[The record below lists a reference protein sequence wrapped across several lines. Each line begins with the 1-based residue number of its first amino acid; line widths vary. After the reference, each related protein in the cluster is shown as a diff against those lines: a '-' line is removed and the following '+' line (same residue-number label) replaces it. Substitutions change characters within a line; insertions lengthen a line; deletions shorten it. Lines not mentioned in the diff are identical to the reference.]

1 MVVFVL
7 EVEVGTEEVGGN
19 FVKGLYVVG
28 EELDFA

>member
-7 EVEVGTEEVGGN
+7 EVEAGTEEVGGD
-19 FVKGLYVVG
+19 FVKYVVG